1 MLIECFL
8 RVKLDIQNNQR
19 VESVII
25 RSLQFKS
32 KWKIIKDVHSSLKL
46 LLLYFFLFVT
56 AHSPH
61 QKQKNSDI
69 PESKEENRNYEEF
82 SNF

>member
-1 MLIECFL
+1 MLLED
-8 RVKLDIQNNQR
+8 VKLDTQNNQR

>member
-1 MLIECFL
+1 MS
-8 RVKLDIQNNQR
+8 VKLDIQNNQR

-25 RSLQFKS
+25 RSLQFKF

-46 LLLYFFLFVT
+46 LLLYFYLFVT
-56 AHSPH
+56 AHSPL
-61 QKQKNSDI
+61 QMQKNSDI